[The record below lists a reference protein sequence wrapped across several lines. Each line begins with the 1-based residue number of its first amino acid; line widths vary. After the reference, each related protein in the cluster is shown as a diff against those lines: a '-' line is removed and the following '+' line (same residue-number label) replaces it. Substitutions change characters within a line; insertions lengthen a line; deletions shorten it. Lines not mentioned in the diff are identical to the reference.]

1 MMITQT
7 NRIMSAYR
15 NVCKRGRR
23 INESVEEDELLELDS
38 DNFDD
43 GDSTELEDETSFD
56 EEDTFD
62 DEGEEE
68 VDVDDLLTDDD
79 NIDIEESTK
88 KRCGKKRCC
97 NSKKGKKHC
106 QCHSAYDT
114 LGGQEVCE
122 SDEMP
127 PKERLPMVADEI
139 LSKMDTT
146 ELDGHEVVTKLLDC
160 LEQLPDMEL
169 GKILDCID
177 STILGGKPMGMD
189 DEEDSTELPIGDEDV
204 EEHLDDL

>member
-15 NVCKRGRR
+15 NVCKRGRH
-23 INESVEEDELLELDS
+23 INESIEEDELLALDS
-38 DNFDD
+38 DNFDE
-43 GDSTELEDETSFD
+43 GGSTELEY
-56 EEDTFD
+56 EDPFED
-62 DEGEEE
+62 DEGGEE
-68 VDVDDLLTDDD
+68 VDVDDLFTDDED
-79 NIDIEESTK
+79 EGDIDVDIAESTK
-88 KRCGKKRCC
+88 KYCGKKRCC
-97 NSKKGKKHC
+97 NGKKGKKHC
-106 QCHSAYDT
+106 QCHTAYDT

-122 SDEMP
+122 SDDMP

-169 GKILDCID
+169 AKVLDCID
-177 STILGGKPMGMD
+177 STVLGDQPMDMEDEGGTTELPMG
-189 DEEDSTELPIGDEDV
+189 DEEDEEPLDV
-204 EEHLDDL
+204 L

>member
-15 NVCKRGRR
+15 NVCKRGRC
-23 INESVEEDELLELDS
+23 INESFEDDELMDIDS
-38 DNFDD
+38 DNFDE
-43 GDSTELEDETSFD
+43 GGSTELEY
-56 EEDTFD
+56 EDPFED
-62 DEGEEE
+62 DKGEEEE
-68 VDVDDLLTDDD
+68 VDVDDLFTDEGDVG
-79 NIDIEESTK
+79 IEESTK
-88 KRCGKKRCC
+88 KCCGKKRCC
-97 NSKKGKKHC
+97 NGKKGKKHC
-106 QCHSAYDT
+106 QCHTAYDT

-122 SDEMP
+122 SDDMP

-169 GKILDCID
+169 GKVLDCID
-177 STILGGKPMGMD
+177 STVLGDRPMDME
-189 DEEDSTELPIGDEDV
+189 DEGDTTELPMDGEEDEEPLDV
-204 EEHLDDL
+204 L

>member
-15 NVCKRGRR
+15 NVCKRGRH
-23 INESVEEDELLELDS
+23 INESFEEDELMDIET
-38 DNFDD
+38 DNFDE
-43 GDSTELEDETSFD
+43 GGSTELADEYSF
-56 EEDTFD
+56 ED
-62 DEGEEE
+62 DEGGEE
-68 VDVDDLLTDDD
+68 VDVDDLFTDEDD
-79 NIDIEESTK
+79 VDIEESTK
-88 KRCGKKRCC
+88 KCCGKKRCC
-97 NSKKGKKHC
+97 NGKKGKKHC
-106 QCHSAYDT
+106 QCHTAYDT

-122 SDEMP
+122 SDDMP
-127 PKERLPMVADEI
+127 PKERLPMVTDEI

-177 STILGGKPMGMD
+177 STILGGQSMDMEEEEGTTDLPMG
-189 DEEDSTELPIGDEDV
+189 DEEDEEPLDV
-204 EEHLDDL
+204 L